1 MEGIP
6 NRRHRRSA
14 MKFNKFF
21 KIKNSLSF
29 KDRANLIKEN
39 IKRGN
44 EIFNKNQ
51 KNIENSINTQL
62 EEIEKKQIEYWNSV
76 GYDENEIKMLKEANA
91 ITSVKYLETWHEDKK
106 TARKLMHNA
115 RVTRNKRLING

>member
-6 NRRHRRSA
+6 NRRQRRSA

-29 KDRANLIKEN
+29 KDRANFRKEN

-51 KNIENSINTQL
+51 KNVENSINTQL
-62 EEIEKKQIEYWNSV
+62 EEIEKKRIKYWNDV
-76 GYDENEIKMLKEANA
+76 GYNENEIKMLKEANV

-106 TARKLMHNA
+106 TARKLMKEA
-115 RVTRNKRLING
+115 AISKNKRL

>member
-1 MEGIP
+1 MEEIP
-6 NRRHRRSA
+6 NRRQRRSA

-29 KDRANLIKEN
+29 KDRANFTKEN

-51 KNIENSINTQL
+51 KNVENSINTQL
-62 EEIEKKQIEYWNSV
+62 EEIEKKRIQYWNDV
-76 GYDENEIKMLKEANA
+76 GYNENEIKMLKEANV

-106 TARKLMHNA
+106 TARKLMKEA
-115 RVTRNKRLING
+115 AISKNKRL

>member
-1 MEGIP
+1 MEEIP
-6 NRRHRRSA
+6 NRRQRRSA

-29 KDRANLIKEN
+29 KDRANFTKEN

-51 KNIENSINTQL
+51 KNVENSINTQL
-62 EEIEKKQIEYWNSV
+62 EEIEKKRIKYWNDV
-76 GYDENEIKMLKEANA
+76 GYNENEIKMLKEANV

-106 TARKLMHNA
+106 TARKLMKEA
-115 RVTRNKRLING
+115 AISKNKRL